1 MIWGYLDASL
11 TLAGL
16 TLSLDGLGVGN
27 PINTFDPKFSLNGL
41 GLDYSEGPVEIGGS
55 FLRSTVTDSN
65 GTYDE
70 YDGMAIL
77 KMEMFSLMAIGS
89 YAKVNGY
96 DSLFLY
102 AVLDFPLGGPAFF
115 FVTGLAAGFGYN
127 RAIKVPPIDQVS
139 QFPLVNEAVGGAG
152 STPSAGTATQ
162 TPLDP
167 AAARRATLQK
177 ELTKLRT
184 YIYPKPKEYFLAA
197 GIRFTSFEML
207 DSFALAAVSFGQ
219 HFEVDVLGLST
230 LAIPT
235 PEAGQVVPP
244 IAEAQLAL
252 RAVLNPDQGILSIEA
267 QLTSNS
273 YLFARACH
281 LTGGFAFY
289 VWFSGQHAGDFVVTL
304 GGYHPRFV
312 VPKHYPVVPRLGFNW
327 MVSDVFSIKGGL
339 YFALTAHALMAGGN
353 LEALFHMGPIRAWFR
368 VGANFI
374 VSWQPYFYDARIYEE
389 IGVSFTFWAFGTR
402 TITFGLG
409 ADVHIWG
416 PDFSGKA
423 TIHYYIVSF
432 TISFGHGPGKP
443 KPLQWE
449 AFKSS
454 FLPDDS
460 KVLTANVTN
469 GLVKEETLGA
479 SKGKRY
485 ILNPKNATLTVNTQ
499 VPVKTYELGLKNTE
513 IKNGQLYF
521 ADSGHQII
529 LPLSEEAKAQNATPT
544 TDFGLAPMDV
554 AKVDT
559 SSLTVTIKRDGEN
572 VNADFAFTPV
582 LKRMPRAM
590 WGDKLQAEVNDP
602 QFIEN
607 ALAGF
612 EIRPA
617 KPPKPGQSQWVL
629 KKNLQYEVDKQSGA
643 FDCPSVASYKGLAPT
658 GAGELNN
665 ITTLDSKR
673 NALLQGLGLDTNNL
687 KLAPPTDLDQL
698 VVEKPLS
705 ATFA

>member
-1 MIWGYLDASL
+1 
-11 TLAGL
+11 
-16 TLSLDGLGVGN
+16 
-27 PINTFDPKFSLNGL
+27 
-41 GLDYSEGPVEIGGS
+41 
-55 FLRSTVTDSN
+55 
-65 GTYDE
+65 
-70 YDGMAIL
+70 
-77 KMEMFSLMAIGS
+77 
-89 YAKVNGY
+89 
-96 DSLFLY
+96 
-102 AVLDFPLGGPAFF
+102 
-115 FVTGLAAGFGYN
+115 
-127 RAIKVPPIDQVS
+127 
-139 QFPLVNEAVGGAG
+139 
-152 STPSAGTATQ
+152 
-162 TPLDP
+162 
-167 AAARRATLQK
+167 
-177 ELTKLRT
+177 
-184 YIYPKPKEYFLAA
+184 
-197 GIRFTSFEML
+197 
-207 DSFALAAVSFGQ
+207 
-219 HFEVDVLGLST
+219 
-230 LAIPT
+230 
-235 PEAGQVVPP
+235 
-244 IAEAQLAL
+244 
-252 RAVLNPDQGILSIEA
+252 
-267 QLTSNS
+267 
-273 YLFARACH
+273 ACH

-312 VPKHYPVVPRLGFNW
+312 APKHYPTVPRLGFNW

-374 VSWQPYFYDARIYEE
+374 VSWQPYFYDARMYEE

-409 ADVHIWG
+409 ADLHVWG

-469 GLVKEETLGA
+469 GLIKEETPGA
-479 SKGKRY
+479 SKNKRY
-485 ILNPKNATLTVNTQ
+485 ILDPKNATLLVNSQ
-499 VPVKTYELGLKNTE
+499 VPVKSYELHLSEGPAATVKD
-513 IKNGQLYF
+513 QLYF

-529 LPLSEEAKAQNATPT
+529 LPLSDETKALNAIPT
-544 TDFGLAPMDV
+544 SDFGIAPMDV
-554 AKVDT
+554 AKVST
-559 SSLTVTIKRDGEN
+559 SSMSITIKRDGTEDAN
-572 VNADFAFTPV
+572 SDFAFTPV

-590 WGDKLQAEVNDP
+590 WGDKLKSEVNDP

-617 KPPKPGQSQWVL
+617 KPPKPGITHRVL
-629 KKNLQYEVDKQSGA
+629 KTNLQYEVDKKGAA
-643 FDCPSVASYKGLAPT
+643 FDCPALSAYKGSGQVGQDDLKNIASLA
-658 GAGELNN
+658 
-665 ITTLDSKR
+665 SQR
-673 NALLQGLGLDTNNL
+673 NGLLQGLGLDPNNL
-687 KLAPPTDLDQL
+687 DLAPPTDLDQI
-698 VVEKPLS
+698 VVEKPLA